1 MRIGCG
7 SLSIATLVSLLANE
21 IDVQS
26 VLHGQVSLAAVN
38 QICVMHDAVKGCKK
52 STNSRKCKNAGQ
64 AMAVLIVSMV
74 NARTPPSWSSRVD
87 HRDYGCSS
95 DCQRSSPVKQSTN
108 HSLRYKT
115 YRFLAIPSLHWR
127 TGTNQLWSDHRF
139 GLVPLVKPD
148 MRSA

>member
-74 NARTPPSWSSRVD
+74 NARTPPRGVRALTIETMVALPTVS
-87 HRDYGCSS
+87 
-95 DCQRSSPVKQSTN
+95 
-108 HSLRYKT
+108 
-115 YRFLAIPSLHWR
+115 
-127 TGTNQLWSDHRF
+127 
-139 GLVPLVKPD
+139 VPPQ
-148 MRSA
+148 